1 MLGINPAKG
10 LKTMSF
16 PEKKTEIL
24 KQYPKEVILKDGT
37 GVTLRL
43 TREDDEQKILEMFQR
58 FSEEDRWFLEED
70 VSDRKLIN
78 SRVKEIN
85 RGRFNS
91 IVAQL
96 ENRIIALGLLK
107 REHYGSRSH
116 IGTIIICVDP
126 QFRENRLGTWM
137 LLDLINLAMEMG
149 LEKLMMSL
157 VRDRDALVIRGIKS
171 LDFFEEAL
179 FRKHVKD
186 MDGQPHDLVVMG
198 KRLFPKWGD
207 F

>member
-1 MLGINPAKG
+1 MAYCKSVKG
-10 LKTMSF
+10 SKTMSF

-58 FSEEDRWFLEED
+58 FSEEDRWFLDED
-70 VSDRKLIN
+70 VSNRKLIN
-78 SRVKEIN
+78 SRIKEIN

-96 ENRIIALGLLK
+96 EDRIIAFGLLTK
-107 REHYGSRSH
+107 EHYGSQRH

-126 QFRENRLGTWM
+126 RFRENRLGTWI

-171 LDFFEEAL
+171 LDFFEEAR
-179 FRKHVKD
+179 FREHVKD
-186 MDGQPHDLVVMG
+186 MDGQPHDLVVMT

>member
-1 MLGINPAKG
+1 
-10 LKTMSF
+10 MSF

-37 GVTLRL
+37 GVTLKL

-171 LDFFEEAL
+171 LDFFEEAR

>member
-1 MLGINPAKG
+1 
-10 LKTMSF
+10 MSS

-24 KQYPKEVILKDGT
+24 KQYPKEAILKDGT

-58 FSEEDRWFLEED
+58 FSEEDRWFLNED

-78 SRVKEIN
+78 SRIREIN
-85 RGRFNS
+85 RNRFNS

-96 ENRIIALGLLK
+96 EDRIIALGLLK

-116 IGTIIICVDP
+116 IGTIIISVDP
-126 QFRENRLGTWM
+126 RFRENRLGTWI

-157 VRDRDALVIRGIKS
+157 IRDRDALVIRGIKS
-171 LDFFEEAL
+171 LDFSEEAR
-179 FRKHVKD
+179 FREHVKD
-186 MDGQPHDLVVMG
+186 MDGQTHDLVVMT

>member
-1 MLGINPAKG
+1 
-10 LKTMSF
+10 MSF
-16 PEKKTEIL
+16 SEKKTEIQM
-24 KQYPKEVILKDGT
+24 QYPKEVILKDGT
-37 GVTLRL
+37 GVTISL
-43 TREDDEQKILEMFQR
+43 TREDDEQKIFEMFQR
-58 FSEEDRWFLEED
+58 FSEEDRWFLDDD

-85 RGRFNS
+85 RDRFNS

-96 ENRIIALGLLK
+96 EDRVVALGLLK
-107 REHYGSRSH
+107 RERHGSQGH
-116 IGTIIICVDP
+116 IGTILISVDP
-126 QFRENRLGTWM
+126 QFRENRLGTWI
-137 LLDLINLAMEMG
+137 LLDLINLAMEME

-171 LDFFEEAL
+171 LDFFEEAR
-179 FRKHVKD
+179 FRDHVKD
-186 MDGQPHDLVVMG
+186 KDGQTHDLVVMA